1 MAFEKILV
9 IDDEPFIRRTF
20 EEVLRGKRYGVSS
33 AGTVAEAERL
43 LKKDQF
49 DLIFLDVR
57 LPDGE
62 GTAFL
67 EKTLRVSDPPLA
79 IMMSGF
85 GTIESA
91 VECMRLG
98 AFDYLLKPFSISQI
112 EVLVK
117 KAETY
122 RQMVRVNE
130 YLAAELTAAKEVVG
144 SSPSILQLK
153 EMLRKVAPTE
163 ATVLIQGENGTGKEL
178 VAHAIYR
185 ASGRAHQPYI
195 RVNCAALS
203 ESLMESEFFG
213 HEKGAFTGASE
224 RREGRFELANGGTLL
239 LDEISEISPRLQAKL
254 LRVLQEREFER
265 VGGTKTIQVDVRV
278 LATTNRDL
286 RKSVEKGDFRED
298 LYYRLNVFPVLVP
311 PLREREGDVEIL
323 ARHFVDHF
331 CKQHAKPDVVLTG
344 ECLRV
349 LKNHHW
355 PGNVREL
362 QNTVER
368 AVILSEP
375 GKALSPVVLGLG
387 EASVLPVHASANP
400 GVCDANGVSES
411 VQVPLADIEKKHILS
426 VLEFC
431 DGNRTQAAEV
441 LQISI
446 RTLRNKLQEYREAG
460 ETSRV
465 VSVPSAASR
474 GRRGAGESIVSR
486 GGASKREGGA
496 KLAKMP
502 GASRTE
508 ASPEGAQVRGS
519 SSKAGNSRG

>member
-1 MAFEKILV
+1 MAVEKVLV

-33 AGTVAEAERL
+33 AGTLAEAERL
-43 LKKDQF
+43 MKKDQF
-49 DLIFLDVR
+49 DLVFLDVR

-67 EKTLRVSDPPLA
+67 EKMFKGVNPPLA

-85 GTIESA
+85 GTVESA

-112 EVLVK
+112 DVLVK

-130 YLAAELTAAKEVVG
+130 YLASELTSSKEIVG
-144 SSPSILQLK
+144 ESESILMLR
-153 EMLRKVAPTE
+153 EVLRKVAPTE

-178 VAHAIYR
+178 VAQAIYR
-185 ASGRAHQPYI
+185 ASGRASQPYI

-213 HEKGAFTGASE
+213 HEKGSFTGATE

-286 RKSVEKGDFRED
+286 GKSVEKGDFRED
-298 LYYRLNVFPVLVP
+298 LYYRLNVFPVAVP
-311 PLREREGDVEIL
+311 PLRERQGDVELL
-323 ARHFVDHF
+323 ARHFLHHF
-331 CKQHAKPDVVLTG
+331 CRQHGKADVVLTP
-344 ECLRV
+344 ECISV
-349 LKNHHW
+349 LEAHRW

-375 GKALSPVVLGLG
+375 GMPLSPVVLGLG
-387 EASVLPVHASANP
+387 EGTGFPAAVRLPLRQGKSAVRSSGAESQNHAQRNGSAATAAR
-400 GVCDANGVSES
+400 GDVEL
-411 VQVPLADIEKKHILS
+411 PLAEIEKKHILR
-426 VLEFC
+426 VLEAC
-431 DGNRTQAAEV
+431 GDNRTRAAEA
-441 LQISI
+441 LGISI
-446 RTLRNKLQEYREAG
+446 RTLRNKLQEYRSE
-460 ETSRV
+460 
-465 VSVPSAASR
+465 
-474 GRRGAGESIVSR
+474 
-486 GGASKREGGA
+486 
-496 KLAKMP
+496 
-502 GASRTE
+502 
-508 ASPEGAQVRGS
+508 
-519 SSKAGNSRG
+519 

>member
-1 MAFEKILV
+1 
-9 IDDEPFIRRTF
+9 
-20 EEVLRGKRYGVSS
+20 VSS
-33 AGTVAEAERL
+33 AGTLADAERL
-43 LKKDQF
+43 MKRDQF
-49 DLIFLDVR
+49 DLVFLDVR

-67 EKTLRVSDPPLA
+67 EKMFKGLNPPLA

-85 GTIESA
+85 GTVESA

-112 EVLVK
+112 DVLVK

-122 RQMVRVNE
+122 RQMVRVNQ
-130 YLAAELTAAKEVVG
+130 YLASELTSSKELVG
-144 SSPSILQLK
+144 ESEPILMLR
-153 EMLRKVAPTE
+153 EVLRKVAPTE

-178 VAHAIYR
+178 VAQAIYH
-185 ASGRAHQPYI
+185 ASGRANQPYI

-213 HEKGAFTGASE
+213 HEKGSFTGATE

-286 RKSVEKGDFRED
+286 GKSVEKGEFRED
-298 LYYRLNVFPVLVP
+298 LYYRLNVFPVAVP
-311 PLREREGDVEIL
+311 PLRERGGDVELL
-323 ARHFVDHF
+323 ARHFLNHF
-331 CKQHAKPDVVLTG
+331 CRQHGKADVALTP
-344 ECLRV
+344 ECISILEAHR
-349 LKNHHW
+349 W

-375 GKALSPVVLGLG
+375 GMPLSPVVLGLG
-387 EASVLPVHASANP
+387 EGTGFPVSVRLPLRQGKGAGRASVGASGGDTRGGAQT
-400 GVCDANGVSES
+400 NGGTGSGARGDVEL
-411 VQVPLADIEKKHILS
+411 PLAEIEKKHILR
-426 VLEFC
+426 VLESC
-431 DGNRTQAAEV
+431 SDNRTRAAEA
-441 LQISI
+441 LGISI
-446 RTLRNKLQEYREAG
+446 RTLRNKLQEYRG
-460 ETSRV
+460 D
-465 VSVPSAASR
+465 
-474 GRRGAGESIVSR
+474 
-486 GGASKREGGA
+486 
-496 KLAKMP
+496 
-502 GASRTE
+502 
-508 ASPEGAQVRGS
+508 
-519 SSKAGNSRG
+519 

>member
-1 MAFEKILV
+1 MAVEKVLV

-33 AGTVAEAERL
+33 AGTLADAERL
-43 LKKDQF
+43 MKRDQF
-49 DLIFLDVR
+49 DLVFLDVR

-67 EKTLRVSDPPLA
+67 EKMFKGLNPPLA

-85 GTIESA
+85 GTVESA

-112 EVLVK
+112 DVLVK

-122 RQMVRVNE
+122 RQMVRVNQ
-130 YLAAELTAAKEVVG
+130 YLASELTSSKELVG
-144 SSPSILQLK
+144 ESEPILMLR
-153 EMLRKVAPTE
+153 EVLRKVAPTE

-178 VAHAIYR
+178 VAQAIYH
-185 ASGRAHQPYI
+185 ASGRANLPYI

-213 HEKGAFTGASE
+213 HEKGSFTGATE

-286 RKSVEKGDFRED
+286 GKSVEKGDFRED
-298 LYYRLNVFPVLVP
+298 LYYRLNVFPVAVP
-311 PLREREGDVEIL
+311 PLRERKGDVELL
-323 ARHFVDHF
+323 ARHFLSHF
-331 CKQHAKPDVVLTG
+331 CKQHGKADVALTP
-344 ECLRV
+344 ECVSILEAHR
-349 LKNHHW
+349 W

-375 GKALSPVVLGLG
+375 GMPLSPVVLGLG
-387 EASVLPVHASANP
+387 EGTGFPVSVRLLARQGKGTARASVAETRGGAHI
-400 GVCDANGVSES
+400 NGGTGTGAGARGEVDL
-411 VQVPLADIEKKHILS
+411 PLAEIEKKHILR
-426 VLEFC
+426 VLESC
-431 DGNRTQAAEV
+431 GDNRTRAAEA
-441 LQISI
+441 LGISI
-446 RTLRNKLQEYREAG
+446 RTLRNKLQEYRG
-460 ETSRV
+460 E
-465 VSVPSAASR
+465 
-474 GRRGAGESIVSR
+474 
-486 GGASKREGGA
+486 
-496 KLAKMP
+496 
-502 GASRTE
+502 
-508 ASPEGAQVRGS
+508 
-519 SSKAGNSRG
+519 

>member
-1 MAFEKILV
+1 MAVEKVLV

-33 AGTVAEAERL
+33 AGTLADAERL
-43 LKKDQF
+43 MKKDQF
-49 DLIFLDVR
+49 DLVFLDVR

-67 EKTLRVSDPPLA
+67 EKMFKGLNPPLA

-85 GTIESA
+85 GTVESA

-130 YLAAELTAAKEVVG
+130 YLASELTSAKELVG
-144 SSPSILQLK
+144 ESDPILMLR
-153 EMLRKVAPTE
+153 EVLRKVAPTE

-178 VAHAIYR
+178 VAQAIYR
-185 ASGRAHQPYI
+185 ASGRASQPYI

-213 HEKGAFTGASE
+213 HEKGAFTGATE
-224 RREGRFELANGGTLL
+224 RREGRFELASGGTLL

-286 RKSVEKGDFRED
+286 GRSVEKGDFRED
-298 LYYRLNVFPVLVP
+298 LYYRLNVFPVSVP
-311 PLREREGDVEIL
+311 PLRERKGDIELL
-323 ARHFVDHF
+323 ARHFLNHF
-331 CKQHAKPDVVLTG
+331 CKQHGKADVALTP
-344 ECLRV
+344 ECISILEAHR
-349 LKNHHW
+349 W

-375 GKALSPVVLGLG
+375 GMALSPVVLGLG
-387 EASVLPVHASANP
+387 EGTGFPVAVQLPVKRGKPMSAPRSLANSALSSADR
-400 GVCDANGVSES
+400 VLLDAGPIDSGTALAGMPLSE
-411 VQVPLADIEKKHILS
+411 VEKNHILR
-426 VLEFC
+426 VLESSG
-431 DGNRTQAAEV
+431 GNRTRASET
-441 LQISI
+441 LGISI
-446 RTLRNKLQEYREAG
+446 RTLRNKLQEYREDCQAN
-460 ETSRV
+460 V
-465 VSVPSAASR
+465 
-474 GRRGAGESIVSR
+474 
-486 GGASKREGGA
+486 
-496 KLAKMP
+496 
-502 GASRTE
+502 
-508 ASPEGAQVRGS
+508 
-519 SSKAGNSRG
+519 

>member
-1 MAFEKILV
+1 MAVEKVLV

-33 AGTVAEAERL
+33 AGTLADAERL
-43 LKKDQF
+43 MKKDQF
-49 DLIFLDVR
+49 DLVFLDVR

-67 EKTLRVSDPPLA
+67 EKMFKGLNPPLA

-85 GTIESA
+85 GTVESA

-130 YLAAELTAAKEVVG
+130 YLASELTSAKELVG
-144 SSPSILQLK
+144 ESDPILMLR
-153 EMLRKVAPTE
+153 EVLRKVAPTE

-178 VAHAIYR
+178 VAQAIYR
-185 ASGRAHQPYI
+185 ASGRASQPYI

-213 HEKGAFTGASE
+213 HEKGAFTGATE
-224 RREGRFELANGGTLL
+224 RREGRFELASGGTLL

-286 RKSVEKGDFRED
+286 GRSVEKGDFRED
-298 LYYRLNVFPVLVP
+298 LYYRLNVFPVSVP
-311 PLREREGDVEIL
+311 PLRERKGDIELL
-323 ARHFVDHF
+323 ARHFLNHF
-331 CKQHAKPDVVLTG
+331 CKQHAKADVALTS
-344 ECLRV
+344 ECISILEAHR
-349 LKNHHW
+349 W

-375 GKALSPVVLGLG
+375 GMALSPVVLGLG
-387 EASVLPVHASANP
+387 EGTGFPVAVQRPLKRGKAVVGARLSPNSHISTTDRARPDASVAE
-400 GVCDANGVSES
+400 NGKAQIGMPISE
-411 VQVPLADIEKKHILS
+411 VEKNHILR
-426 VLEFC
+426 VLESSG
-431 DGNRTQAAEV
+431 GNRTRASET
-441 LQISI
+441 LGISI
-446 RTLRNKLQEYREAG
+446 RTLRNKLQEYRE
-460 ETSRV
+460 ES
-465 VSVPSAASR
+465 PS
-474 GRRGAGESIVSR
+474 
-486 GGASKREGGA
+486 GG
-496 KLAKMP
+496 
-502 GASRTE
+502 
-508 ASPEGAQVRGS
+508 
-519 SSKAGNSRG
+519 